1 MIKTGTRAAS
11 RHSPSLVRHLGS
23 HTLNI
28 ISVPDHAIKR
38 EQRPLFEDD
47 ILEAASVSALGI
59 WAEDHGRAAI
69 PSAS

>member
-1 MIKTGTRAAS
+1 
-11 RHSPSLVRHLGS
+11 
-23 HTLNI
+23 LNI